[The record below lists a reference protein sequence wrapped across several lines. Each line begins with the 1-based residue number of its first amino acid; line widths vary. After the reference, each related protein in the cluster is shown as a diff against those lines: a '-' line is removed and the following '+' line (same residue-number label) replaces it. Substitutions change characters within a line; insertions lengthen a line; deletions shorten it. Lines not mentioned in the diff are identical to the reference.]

1 MSLLRKAVIFMAR
14 KLRGRAIDIDENID
28 FSDILELLIRN
39 GISLLRGLLMLRRL
53 AVVGKNVEFNCRRKL
68 FIGTGVVIRD
78 YAKINCVGKQG
89 IEMGNGVSIGAFSML
104 SVSGSIADLGA
115 GIRIGNNVGIGDFA
129 HIGGAGSVSI
139 GDDTIIGSDCS
150 VHPENHRF
158 QNLDILIRN
167 QGVTRQSIVVGA
179 NCWIGTKVSILDG
192 TKVGNGCVIA
202 AGAVVKGTFSDNS
215 IIAGVPAKVIG
226 TRDEKD

>member
-1 MSLLRKAVIFMAR
+1 MSLLRKAVVFMAR

-115 GIRIGNNVGIGDFA
+115 GIRIGNNVGIGKDHTLFA
-129 HIGGAGSVSI
+129 TTDGNVVFEKKGKFMRQFVSV
-139 GDDTIIGSDCS
+139 
-150 VHPENHRF
+150 
-158 QNLDILIRN
+158 Q
-167 QGVTRQSIVVGA
+167 A
-179 NCWIGTKVSILDG
+179 
-192 TKVGNGCVIA
+192 
-202 AGAVVKGTFSDNS
+202 
-215 IIAGVPAKVIG
+215 
-226 TRDEKD
+226 